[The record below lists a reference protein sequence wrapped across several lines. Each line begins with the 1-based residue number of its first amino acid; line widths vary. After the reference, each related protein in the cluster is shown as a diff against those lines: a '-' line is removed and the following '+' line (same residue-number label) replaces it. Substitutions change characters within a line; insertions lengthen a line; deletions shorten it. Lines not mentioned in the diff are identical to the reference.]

1 MAFGRLYKSREK
13 GVKEMTK
20 IYIVR
25 TNYDCMDIYFSNKK
39 KAIKFT
45 IDDNI
50 KEPGRTDS
58 YIREEEIK

>member
-1 MAFGRLYKSREK
+1 MAFRRVYKSWEK
-13 GVKEMTK
+13 GVKGMTK

-25 TNYDCMDIYFSNKK
+25 TNYDCMDVYFSDKK

-58 YIREEEIK
+58 FIREEELK